1 MLGTEHGVKQ
11 ITYRV
16 HRHGHRGQCE
26 GDQEQLHVSSVI
38 VDRLDLKWDIQEIF
52 ADNSDKYMM
61 GGILD
66 YIT

>member
-1 MLGTEHGVKQ
+1 M
-11 ITYRV
+11 
-16 HRHGHRGQCE
+16 HRHGHTGQCQ
-26 GDQEQLHVSSVI
+26 GDQEQLHVSLMI

-52 ADNSDKYMM
+52 ADNSDKYIM